1 MEAARPAP
9 ITFVSSAARPGP
21 VGLVRE
27 GVREAVARRRL
38 IWYLVRA
45 DLKKKGSDTLLG
57 NVWWILDPLLQML
70 VYVVLVSVIF
80 ARNQPDYPLF
90 IFAAILPWKW
100 FTASVGDAIASVV
113 IQSQLI
119 KQLQFP
125 KVVLPLA
132 ATLAGIVNFLFGMI
146 PLAGLLLLLYRDRI
160 SWTLLLIPVIAI
172 VQLAFTMA
180 VALVVSALNV
190 FVRDVGNVARH
201 VLRLWFYLSPGLYA
215 MSQLQNSQ
223 IVKDAHFLGRIFDMN
238 PFAVLFE
245 AYRAVIYGSPTGG
258 PILPDFAGLATL
270 FLASVALVLVSLA
283 FFKRLEPQFAKVL

>member
-1 MEAARPAP
+1 MEAAHPQP
-9 ITFVSSAARPGP
+9 ITFVSSAVRPGTL
-21 VGLVRE
+21 GLVRE
-27 GVREAVARRRL
+27 GIREAIARRRL

-45 DLKKKGSDTLLG
+45 DLKKKGSDTFLG
-57 NVWWILDPLLQML
+57 NVWWILDPLLQMM
-70 VYVVLVSVIF
+70 VYVILVTVIF
-80 ARNQPDYPLF
+80 AKNQPDYPLF

-100 FTASVGDAIASVV
+100 FTASVSDAITSVV
-113 IQSQLI
+113 MQNQLI

-132 ATLAGIVNFLFGMI
+132 ATFAGIVNFMFGMI
-146 PLAGLLLLLYRDRI
+146 PLAGLLLLLFRDRI

-172 VQLAFTMA
+172 VQLAFTLA

-201 VLRLWFYLSPGLYA
+201 LLRLWFYLSPGLYA
-215 MSQLQNSQ
+215 MSQLQSSS
-223 IVKDAHFLGRIFDMN
+223 IVKDAHFLGRIFEMN

-245 AYRAVIYGSPTGG
+245 AYRAVIYGTITGG
-258 PILPDFAGLATL
+258 PELPDFVGLGEL
-270 FLASVALVLVSLA
+270 FVGSVVLALIALA